1 MTRLRAR
8 GSDDTGMGLI
18 LIIGV
23 SVLVFALAGAATAV
37 AVNSISQSRERTTFE
52 VSLAT
57 AEIGIDRALSD
68 VQAAYSRFGVDYP
81 IPGPISPA
89 EPAPW
94 CAGTQVHYPTAG
106 NGAGGV
112 FYDEPAPGPT
122 AEQAERDWARAQIA
136 LLPTSCIQTDESGQ
150 YMGLKPVSVNPKYG
164 RIYALSALPSF
175 ADPERTRLVK
185 AEYIFM
191 PYRPTH
197 AILSGGDLE
206 ISSSTLVR
214 PAAGVDPD
222 TAGVHSNGVITGVGN
237 PTVEGPV
244 TSNGTP
250 TWTSGNF
257 LGGTVT
263 QQPVVAIPYV
273 SARQFYMTAEEKD
286 PDAIADWYD
295 LCAGGAV
302 RPYSASG
309 PCTSPVLTG
318 TANTSQEIRGW
329 SFNAG
334 TNTWIATRNALPGTY
349 YAHRAN
355 INVSNGNATFTKM
368 TVIAEAQNPEN
379 CGTKVYGNI
388 TWDHYDMSA
397 PAYQNMFML
406 ADTDIVTHSNFS
418 AGSEGPPAVSGMYV
432 AGDQIDMA
440 TSSQGAVGAVLAADQ
455 CETPPSRGLI
465 TASVVKN
472 PAVYFDPNAES
483 PFSSVITVT
492 LWLDYT
498 GG

>member
-1 MTRLRAR
+1 MMRKLRFSR
-8 GSDDTGMGLI
+8 TDDSGMGLI

-23 SVLVFALAGAATAV
+23 SVLIFALAGAATAV
-37 AVNSISQSRERTTFE
+37 AVNGISQSRQRTSFE

-57 AEIGIDRALSD
+57 AELGVDRALSD
-68 VQAAYSRFGVDYP
+68 VQAAYTHFGVDYP
-81 IPGPISPA
+81 IPGPVSAA

-94 CAGTQVHYPTAG
+94 CAGTAVQYPTAG

-112 FYDEPAPGPT
+112 FYDEPGVT

-136 LLPTSCIQTDESGQ
+136 LLPASCIQTDESGE
-150 YMGLKPVSVNPKYG
+150 YLVLKPVSANPKYG
-164 RIYALSALPSF
+164 KIYALSALPSF
-175 ADPERTRLVK
+175 ADSERTRLVK

-214 PAAGVDPD
+214 PAAGVDPN
-222 TAGVHSNGVITGVGN
+222 TAGVHSNGVITGSGN
-237 PTVEGPV
+237 PEVQGLV
-244 TSNGTP
+244 TSTGT
-250 TWTSGNF
+250 SSF
-257 LGGTVT
+257 ASSRFYGGS
-263 QQPVVAIPYV
+263 VAQTPKVALPFV
-273 SARQFYMTAEEKD
+273 SARQFYMTAQEKD
-286 PDAIADWYD
+286 PEAIADWYD
-295 LCAGGAV
+295 LCAGGQV
-302 RPYSASG
+302 RPYSSSG
-309 PCTSPVLTG
+309 PCTSATLTG
-318 TANTSQEIRGW
+318 TANASQEVRGW
-329 SFNAG
+329 GFDAG
-334 TNTWIATRNALPGTY
+334 SNTWIASRNALPGTY
-349 YAHRAN
+349 YAHRAD
-355 INVSNGNATFTKM
+355 INVGTGNATFTKM
-368 TVIAEAQNPEN
+368 TVIAEAQNAGD
-379 CGTKVYGNI
+379 CATKVYGNI
-388 TWDHYDMSA
+388 TWDHYELSA

-406 ADTDIVTHSNFS
+406 ADTDIITASNFS

-432 AGDQIDMA
+432 AGDQIDMS

-455 CETPPSRGLI
+455 CESPPSRGLI

-483 PFSSVITVT
+483 PFSSVVTVT